1 MSCTEFGP
9 VWKQKIRTL
18 QTRLDL
24 DGDGKVT
31 WNDFAKIAERFVTVG
46 GATVETGRKIETIL
60 TKMWIQYF
68 ADTVSKGPLTPD
80 AYVAALMAEGKKA
93 ISKTVFEIYS
103 PFFDVIDTN
112 GDGHISVKE
121 YQVYYKALGLD
132 TRYAD
137 ESFKD
142 VDTDH
147 NGEISRAEYM
157 AAVDDFFCSEN
168 PSNFW
173 GPLVK

>member
-1 MSCTEFGP
+1 L
-9 VWKQKIRTL
+9 QK
-18 QTRLDL
+18 RLDL

-31 WNDFAKIAERFVTVG
+31 WKDFATIAERFVTVG
-46 GATVETGRKIETIL
+46 GATEETGRKIEAIL
-60 TKMWIQYF
+60 KKMYNQYL
-68 ADTVSKGPLTPD
+68 ADTIAKGPLTAD
-80 AYVAALMAEGKKA
+80 AYVAALMVEGKKA

-121 YQVYYKALGLD
+121 YQVYYKVLGLD
-132 TRYAD
+132 ARYAD
-137 ESFKD
+137 ESFKL

-147 NGEISRAEYM
+147 NGEISRAEYL
-157 AAVDDFFCSEN
+157 AAVNDFFCSEN

-173 GPLVK
+173 GPLVN